1 MKGFCVSN
9 TTFERHVER
18 NFRWNFSVN
27 LLDISFIMLG
37 LSLVS
42 RETVIPLL
50 VSKLTTSTVAIGL
63 VPAVYSLGIYLP
75 QLLGA
80 SFAEGMPRKKP
91 FVSLVGGVGE
101 RLPYL
106 LAGVAVLLLAESA
119 PLAALVALVL
129 MFGLSGASAGFATPA
144 WFDMI
149 AKVIPLRRRGLFTGL
164 GHGLGALMGVAG
176 AVVIAFVLERWTFP
190 QNFALLFVLAFGAM
204 VISWLGLV
212 LNREPANPSVRPTV
226 PLASYLRRLPGVLR
240 SDRNFARY
248 IGAMMVV
255 RAGTMAGSFFLVYGV
270 QRFQLGGAEVGLLT
284 GVLIG
289 CQAIFN
295 PLWGL
300 LGDRR
305 GHKLVLIG
313 GALAL
318 ALAALTVWFAPSWS
332 WLVAAFAL
340 LSAFLAADSASMLN
354 IILEFCADEDRPTYI
369 GLSNTL
375 MAPATAL
382 SPLLGGWLAAQ
393 LGFPPMFAL
402 AALLAGLGAA
412 LLIALVHEPRHGRHV
427 HEPAAS
433 VAS

>member
-1 MKGFCVSN
+1 MKGLSVSDM
-9 TTFERHVER
+9 TFEREVER

-37 LSLVS
+37 LSLIS

-50 VSKLTTSTVAIGL
+50 VSKLTSSTVAIGL
-63 VPAVYSLGIYLP
+63 VPAFYTLGIYLP
-75 QLLGA
+75 QLFGA
-80 SFAEGMPRKKP
+80 SVAEGMPRKKP
-91 FVSLVGGVGE
+91 FVSLIGGLGE

-106 LAGVAVLLLAESA
+106 LAGIAVLLLAESSPA
-119 PLAALVALVL
+119 AALVALVL
-129 MFGLSGASAGFATPA
+129 MFGVSGASAGFATPA

-176 AVVIAFVLERWTFP
+176 AVVIGYVLERWQYP
-190 QNFALLFVLAFGAM
+190 QNFALLFALAFGAM

-212 LNREPANPSVRPTV
+212 LNREPANPSVRPPT
-226 PLASYLRRLPGVLR
+226 PLADYLRRLPGVLR
-240 SDRNFARY
+240 GDTNFARY

-255 RAGTMAGSFFLVYGV
+255 RAGTMAGSFYLVYGV
-270 QRFQLGGAEVGLLT
+270 ERFQLGGAEVGLLT

-295 PLWGL
+295 PLWGV

-305 GHKLVLIG
+305 GHKLVLVG

-318 ALAALTVWFAPSWS
+318 ALAALTVWLAPAWP
-332 WLVAAFAL
+332 WLVVAFTL
-340 LSAFLAADSASMLN
+340 LGAFLAADSASLLN

-375 MAPATAL
+375 LAPVTAL
-382 SPLLGGWLAAQ
+382 APLLGGWLAAA
-393 LGFPPMFAL
+393 LGFSPMFVL
-402 AALLAGLGAA
+402 AALLAGIGAA
-412 LLIALVHEPRHGRHV
+412 LLIALVREPRRDR
-427 HEPAAS
+427 PASEA
-433 VAS
+433 ARAAAK